1 MDTITPV
8 AEYIEG
14 HLQRIN
20 SGLLSDGDFLSLLGG
35 EGGVQVD
42 AVFYLV
48 SNRTEPQTNWRELP
62 LTQEQVFGLLI
73 SNTSAN

>member
-8 AEYIEG
+8 AQYIEA
-14 HLQRIN
+14 HLQRIDSN
-20 SGLLSDGDFLSLLGG
+20 SLSDGDLLNLLGG

-48 SNRTEPQTNWRELP
+48 SNRMHVPSVAPNRI
-62 LTQEQVFGLLI
+62 LT
-73 SNTSAN
+73 

>member
-8 AEYIEG
+8 AQYIEA
-14 HLQRIN
+14 HLQRIDSN
-20 SGLLSDGDFLSLLGG
+20 SLSDGDLLNLLAG

-48 SNRTEPQTNWRELP
+48 SNRMHVPP
-62 LTQEQVFGLLI
+62 VA
-73 SNTSAN
+73 SNRC